1 MSRAVLRHDGD
12 VFPIDLADL
21 REDVRAGRLPGSA
34 ELHYEPWTG
43 VDYVALSQVAQLA
56 EELDAPDARLVASL
70 RRVRW
75 PWMASLVT
83 LGILAV
89 AIAQFR
95 GLLPAAVYD
104 GEQAE
109 RYAIGWESILFGR
122 AWWTHLS
129 SQLVHAGPMHVFGN
143 LIAIA
148 VSGWRVERALG
159 STAYLIVAAA
169 AVLLGGALVVLI
181 CPLPVVGSSTLGFGL
196 LGAHVAIGFRYGDV
210 LPPGQR
216 GKYGFG
222 VLPVLLLIL
231 LPNLTLPA
239 VAHSAHLGGLIGGG
253 LAALAVRPD
262 TTAPAS
268 NVGRR
273 RIGNLGLAALLG
285 LAPAALVPVLVA
297 FPTPLHGWSEEVEIE
312 ATGVTLRLPWRVARN
327 EGVLLNAAAWSTS
340 PSSPDVLFGGLNRA
354 RAVHD
359 PARLARTWERGAQL
373 DPAPQPEPLGAGWT
387 ATAFTRRPRPGD
399 AFPPEYVVEHQQLR
413 GSTLLRVG
421 YVVRLD
427 ADGAPG
433 PRAEFFEQILRTAEL
448 GDPPKLAR
456 ARVKFTE
463 YPEIG
468 DNRQEFGRQL
478 YLVGAYVEAERVLAP
493 LVSGDQV
500 RGSDA
505 LRVRLDIW
513 AREPDAVVAA
523 WPDGPDGDWLVAVL
537 EASVSQRFY
546 QDRGI
551 RALAHLGRCVDA
563 AAGHDA
569 FAARRPD
576 APEVAELALVVDG
589 CVPTA
594 GPGVR
599 HEVDDD
605 GQGAGD
611 D

>member
-12 VFPIDLADL
+12 TFPIDLADL
-21 REDVRAGRLPGSA
+21 RDDVRAGRLPGSA

-43 VDYVALSQVAQLA
+43 VDYIALSALPQLA
-56 EELDAPDARLVASL
+56 EDLDAPDARLVASL
-70 RRVRW
+70 SRFRW
-75 PWMASLVT
+75 PWMATLVS
-83 LGILAV
+83 LGILVVAV
-89 AIAQFR
+89 LQFR
-95 GLLPAAVYD
+95 GALPAVVYD
-104 GEQAE
+104 SERAE
-109 RYAIGWESILFGR
+109 RYAVGWESILFGQ

-129 SQLVHAGPMHVFGN
+129 SQLIHAGPMHVFGN

-159 STAYLIVAAA
+159 ATAYLVVCLAS
-169 AVLLGGALVVLI
+169 VLLGAALVVLI

-210 LPPGQR
+210 LPPRMR

-239 VAHSAHLGGLIGGG
+239 VAHSAHLGGLVGGG
-253 LAALAVRPD
+253 VAALAVRPD
-262 TTAPAS
+262 TTA
-268 NVGRR
+268 GRTAQGPR
-273 RIGNLGLAALLG
+273 RLLNLGIAALLA
-285 LAPAALVPVLVA
+285 LAPAAITPLVVA
-297 FPTPLHGWSEEVEIE
+297 FPAPLHGWSEEVEIE
-312 ATGVTLRLPWRVARN
+312 GTGVTLRLPWRVARN

-359 PARLARTWERGAQL
+359 AARLARTWERGAQL
-373 DPAPQPEPLGAGWT
+373 DPAPTPEPLGAGWV
-387 ATAFTRRPRPGD
+387 ATAFTRSPRLGD
-399 AFPPEYVVEHQQLR
+399 VFPPEYVVEHQQLR

-427 ADGAPG
+427 ANGLPG
-433 PRAEFFEQILRTAEL
+433 PRAAFFEQILRTAEL

-456 ARVKFTE
+456 ARAKFSE
-463 YPEIG
+463 FPEIG

-478 YLVGAYVEAERVLAP
+478 YLVGAWVEAERVLAP
-493 LVSGDQV
+493 LIDPADI

-513 AREPDAVVAA
+513 ARHPDAVQVA

-551 RALAHLGRCVDA
+551 RALAHLGRCDDA
-563 AAGHDA
+563 DRGLAA

-576 APEVAELALVVDG
+576 APEVPDLRLMVEG
-589 CVPTA
+589 CVPAA
-594 GPGVR
+594 GP
-599 HEVDDD
+599 DDP
-605 GQGAGD
+605 GGEGD
-611 D
+611 PGEH

>member
-12 VFPIDLADL
+12 TFPIDLADL
-21 REDVRAGRLPGSA
+21 REDVRAGRLPGDA

-43 VDYVALSQVAQLA
+43 VDYRPLTAVPELA
-56 EELDAPDARLVASL
+56 EDLDAPDARLVASL
-70 RRVRW
+70 SRFRW
-75 PWMASLVT
+75 PWMATLVT
-83 LGILAV
+83 LGILGV

-95 GLLPAAVYD
+95 GELPADVYASD
-104 GEQAE
+104 RADQ
-109 RYAIGWESILFGR
+109 YAIGWESWLFAR

-129 SQLVHAGPMHVFGN
+129 SQLIHAGPMHVFGN

-159 STAYLIVAAA
+159 ATAYLVIAMAS
-169 AVLLGGALVVLI
+169 VLFGALLVVLI

-210 LPPGQR
+210 LPPRAR

-239 VAHSAHLGGLIGGG
+239 VAHSAHLGGIVGGG
-253 LAALAVRPD
+253 LAALAVWPD
-262 TTAPAS
+262 TTAPRS
-268 NVGRR
+268 GVGRR
-273 RIGNLGLAALLG
+273 RLVNLVVAAAIALS
-285 LAPAALVPVLVA
+285 PAALVPLLVQV
-297 FPTPLHGWSEEVEIE
+297 PELVHGWSEEVEIE
-312 ATGVTLRLPWRVARN
+312 GTGVTLRLPWRVARN

-359 PARLARTWERGAQL
+359 AARLARTWERGAQL
-373 DPAPQPEPLGAGWT
+373 DEAPSPEPLGAGWT
-387 ATAFTRRPRPGD
+387 ATAFWRRPPPGD

-427 ADGAPG
+427 DDGRPG
-433 PRAEFFEQILRTAEL
+433 PRADFFEEILRTAEL

-456 ARVKFTE
+456 ARAKFAE
-463 YPEIG
+463 FPEIG

-493 LVSGDQV
+493 LVHPEEL

-513 AREPDAVVAA
+513 ARHPDAVAA
-523 WPDGPDGDWLVAVL
+523 AYPDGPDGDWLIAVL

-551 RALAHLGRCVDA
+551 RALAHLGRCDDSR
-563 AAGHDA
+563 AGLRA
-569 FAARRPD
+569 FAERRPE
-576 APEVAELALVVDG
+576 APEVADLRLIVEG
-589 CVPTA
+589 CAP
-594 GPGVR
+594 GPGS
-599 HEVDDD
+599 ELPPDEGDS
-605 GQGAGD
+605 GAD
-611 D
+611 